1 MDGEDSW
8 LARQGFRELSDC
20 PAGWRAM
27 SKIVFIHI
35 PKTAGTSFRRLL
47 DRQYPGPSLLPLY
60 EPYPYT
66 PEVLAR
72 LKRQAQQ
79 ATACIGHVPFGID
92 RQLGIDARYVT
103 FLRDPVERVVSY
115 YRHNQR
121 HANARFHQQIKEG
134 MTLADLV
141 RSGIDA
147 ECHNNMTRMISGIGD
162 NRRLTDRAVLD
173 QAIENIEQRFLFVG
187 LTQHFDQSV
196 DQLGSR
202 LGWRRPGL
210 VKPTLNRAPD
220 LQPLQLDKETLELVL
235 EYNDL
240 DKALYQYVSQR
251 QGNLTNHRP
260 LWQRLGSLFR

>member
-1 MDGEDSW
+1 MDGKDAH
-8 LARQGFRELSDC
+8 LAWQGFRELSDC
-20 PAGWRAM
+20 PAGWCAM

-47 DRQYPGPSLLPLY
+47 DKQYPGHKLLPLY

-162 NRRLTDRAVLD
+162 NRRLTDRAVLE
-173 QAIENIEQRFLFVG
+173 QAIDNIERRFLFIG
-187 LTQHFDQSV
+187 LTEQFDQSV
-196 DQLGSR
+196 DLLGSR
-202 LGWRRPGL
+202 LGWRRQGL
-210 VKPTLNRAPD
+210 VKPALNRAPD
-220 LQPLQLDKETLELVL
+220 QKRFPLDEQTRALVL

-240 DKALYQYVSQR
+240 DLALYRYVAQR
-251 QGNLTNHRP
+251 QDGLKRESW
-260 LWQRLGSLFR
+260 WQSVVSLFR